1 MPGHIKLVKGAVDP
15 DPTEYLLP
23 NMDMKK
29 ADQNKPYDPK
39 KSVWVADPKTGGYRE
54 GLLETGD
61 IVQIGAEGADV
72 AQKMTV
78 AVGHEKFTFK
88 MGEIGR
94 VNPPKFEK
102 CEDMVNLTFLNDASV
117 FWNLK
122 TRYQAKMIHTYSGL
136 FVVVVNPYKR
146 YPIYTHRVCKIYLGK
161 RRNEVPPHL
170 WAIAECAY
178 RNMLQNK
185 KDNAMLITGESGAGK
200 TENTKKVITYLAMVA
215 AGGGKKQEKKVSLED
230 QIVATNPILESYGN
244 AKTARNDNSSR
255 FGKFIRIHFTA
266 SGKLAGCDIVSYL
279 LEKSRITEQQ
289 EVERSYHIFY
299 QLIQPYGDGICEG
312 GLREKCRLS
321 SDIYDY
327 IYVSQGKTKVDS
339 IDDNE
344 ELEYTEDAFNVL
356 GFSEQEKFDCYM
368 LTAGVMT
375 CGGIEFKTKGRDDQ
389 AECEQIGP
397 ETFPGKAAG
406 AFCVDAFQMIK
417 AFCKPRIK
425 VGTEWVIK
433 GQTCE
438 QSTMAVGGIA
448 RAIFD
453 RVFRWLIE
461 KCNNTLIDAT
471 LKKANFCA
479 VLDIAGFEIFEYNGF
494 EQISINFV
502 NEKLQQFFNHHMFVV
517 EQEEYV
523 KEGIDWEMVDFGMDL
538 AAAIIMFEKP
548 MGIWAILEE
557 ESLFPKATD
566 KSFEEKLK
574 ASLGKLP
581 VFLKPQS
588 KTDKNAHFA
597 ISHYAGIVSY
607 NVTGWLEKNKD
618 PVNDSV
624 VEIFKSTST
633 CELLVHLWLDHPGQP
648 TTAPKEE
655 GKKKKKTGGKTVSS
669 VYLVS
674 LIELMTTLHNCEPH
688 FVRCLV
694 PNTHKKPGE
703 VEPPLIMHQLT
714 CNGVLE
720 GIRICMRGFPN
731 RMLYPDFKMRYAI
744 LGATEINS
752 SSDNKVATYALMDK
766 ISFPRER
773 YRLGHTLVFFR
784 AGALAF
790 LEECRDDIV
799 IRLVRYLQ
807 GEVLKRIRGKVFQ
820 KKSDQRELMKVCQR
834 QFRRYI
840 ALREWGW
847 FVIIQKTRPLVG
859 RSDPNEELA
868 ELERKA
874 AATYGV
880 YKEKCDTKVR
890 LLEEN
895 VVIEEEKK
903 ALLKEIEASQGDLGQ
918 YHARQAKCAEE
929 KAQLETALA
938 DAQNKLANTEK
949 MRIQATA
956 DKKALEGETV
966 SVKKD
971 IADMEMAIS
980 KLEQEKNSRDHTIKG
995 LNDEIAN
1002 QDEIINKL
1010 NKEKKHISDN
1020 NAKSSE
1026 DLQGASD
1033 KVEHLMKVKT
1043 KLESTLDEL
1052 ESSVEKEKR
1061 SRTVVEKERRKV
1073 EGELKMAQ
1081 ETVAEIERTKKE
1093 LEATIMRKDSELNGL
1108 SSKLDEEQGS
1118 VSKIQKGIKELQC
1131 RVEEMEEELE
1141 AERQARAKAERQR
1154 SDLAREMESLG
1165 ERLNEAS
1172 GATAAQVELNKKR
1185 ESEVGK
1191 LRKDLEE
1198 CKIQHDATLMS
1209 LKKKQADSITEMS
1222 DQMDQ
1227 LNKLKAKVAKDC
1239 GQISNEIGD
1248 VRAATDEVARSKA
1261 SAEKSHRA
1269 LLANLNDITKRV
1281 EEANLVLGDFES
1293 SKRRITAENADLL
1306 RQVQELNAN
1315 ASLMVKT
1322 KSALIAALDEQKM
1335 IADNVAKERVSLLGK
1350 YRNLEHASDGLRDN
1364 YDEEVASKEN
1374 LARQLHKALG
1384 DADMWKQ
1391 KYEIDG
1397 MAKAEELEMGNLKLQ
1412 ARLSEGQGVTEQL
1425 SLKLAQ
1431 LEKAKAKI
1439 AADAADM
1446 AQQLDQAQIL
1456 NAAMEKKAKQF
1467 DRIVAEWKAKVDGLV
1482 MDLDVAQMETRN
1494 ISSDLFKV
1502 KSAYDESILQ
1512 LEEVRRENKML
1523 SNEIKDIM
1531 DQISEG
1537 GRSIHEIDKIRKRL
1551 EAEKMEL
1558 EAALSEAE
1566 GALEQEE
1573 NKVLRASLE
1582 LTQVRQEIERRIA
1595 QKEDEFAATM
1605 KNFAKAIEGMQMAL
1619 ESETKGKVEAL
1630 RMKKKLDTDVID
1642 LGVALEHANAA
1653 NAESQ
1658 RNIKLIQGNIRAV
1671 QAKFEEETRAKAV
1684 AQDNLLAADRRAN
1697 SNQNALE
1704 EARTLLEQADR
1715 NRRMIEAELA
1725 DTNETLSDLTC
1736 QNQAITGAKL
1746 KCEQEMSSMSHDL
1759 DEMVSEAAMSEDKAQ
1774 RAMVDAARLADE
1786 LRSEQDIA
1794 MSLERDKKLL
1804 EAQVKD
1810 AANRVDEAEQ
1820 NALKG
1825 GKKAIAKM
1833 ETRTRELESELDA
1846 ETRRCTDAQKN
1857 LRKSERHIKELSYQQ
1872 DEDRKNHER
1881 MQALIDQ
1888 LQGKIRSYK
1897 KQIEEAEEIAAL
1909 NLAKYRQVMSNQAGS
1924 SERADL
1930 NEQVLAKSRARARSA
1945 SIGPL

>member
-23 NMDMKK
+23 SIEMKR
-29 ADQNKPYDPK
+29 ADQQKPYDSK
-39 KSVWVADPKTGGYRE
+39 KSVWIPDPKTGGYRE
-54 GLLETGD
+54 GILESGD
-61 IVQIGAEGADV
+61 LEDPAS
-72 AQKMTV
+72 KCLV
-78 AVGHEKFTFK
+78 AVAHEKFTHK
-88 MGEIGR
+88 AAEVGK

-170 WAIAECAY
+170 WAIAETAY

-215 AGGGKKQEKKVSLED
+215 TGSGKKSEKKVSLED

-299 QLIQPYGDGICEG
+299 QLLQPYGDGIGG
-312 GLREKCRLS
+312 GLREKCHCS

-327 IYVSQGKTKVDS
+327 IYVSQGKTTVSS

-389 AECEQIGP
+389 AECEAIGP
-397 ETFPGKAAG
+397 DTYPGKAAAVFG
-406 AFCVDAFQMIK
+406 VDAFTLIK

-438 QSTMAVGGIA
+438 QATNAVGGIA

-453 RVFRWLIE
+453 RIFKWLIE
-461 KCNNTLIDAT
+461 KCNDTLIDAS

-624 VEIFKSTST
+624 VEVFKSTSS
-633 CELLVHLWLDHPGQP
+633 CILLVHLWRDHPGQP

-655 GKKKKKTGGKTVSS
+655 GKKKKKGGGGKTVSS

-674 LIELMTTLHNCEPH
+674 LGELMTTLHNCEPH

-731 RMLYPDFKMRYAI
+731 RMLYPDFKARYAI
-744 LGATEINS
+744 LGASEIAS
-752 SSDNKVATYALMDK
+752 SSDNKTAVYALMDK
-766 ISFPRER
+766 IEFGRER

-790 LEECRDDIV
+790 LEEKRDDIV
-799 IRLVRYLQ
+799 LKLLRMMQ
-807 GEVLKRIRGKVFQ
+807 GQVFKHIKTKLFEKKR
-820 KKSDQRELMKVCQR
+820 DQRELIKVCQR
-834 QFRRYI
+834 NFRKYM
-840 ALREWGW
+840 ALRDWGW
-847 FVIIQKTRPLVG
+847 FVIIQKTRPLIG
-859 RSDPNEELA
+859 MPNPEEELRL
-868 ELERKA
+868 LEEKA
-874 AATYGV
+874 NATYGV
-880 YKEKCDTKVR
+880 YKEKLDTKEK
-890 LLEEN
+890 LLAEN
-895 VVIEEEKK
+895 QQIEEEKK
-903 ALLKEIEASQGDLGQ
+903 ALMKQIEAEQGNVSQYHEKQAKISAQKADLEIEL
-918 YHARQAKCAEE
+918 AETQE
-929 KAQLETALA
+929 
-938 DAQNKLANTEK
+938 KLAQTEQK
-949 MRIQATA
+949 RIQATN
-956 DKKALEGETV
+956 DKKELEQETV
-966 SVKKD
+966 AIKKD
-971 IADMEMAIS
+971 ISDVEMVIQ
-980 KLEQEKNSRDHTIKG
+980 KLEQEKTNRDHTIKS

-1010 NKEKKHISDN
+1010 NKEKKHISEN
-1020 NAKSSE
+1020 SAKSAE
-1026 DLQGASD
+1026 DLQVASE
-1033 KVEHLMKVKT
+1033 KVDHLMKVKS

-1052 ESSVEKEKR
+1052 EGSFEKEKR
-1061 SRTVVEKERRKV
+1061 SRGNVEKERRKL
-1073 EGELKMAQ
+1073 EGELKILQ
-1081 ETVAEIERTKKE
+1081 ETVAELERSKKE
-1093 LEATIMRKDSELNGL
+1093 LEAAIMRKENEIGGMAG
-1108 SSKLDEEQGS
+1108 KLDDEQGLVGKS
-1118 VSKIQKGIKELQC
+1118 QKVIKELQG
-1131 RVEEMEEELE
+1131 RIEEMEEELE

-1165 ERLNEAS
+1165 ERLNEAM
-1172 GATAAQVELNKKR
+1172 GTTAAQIELNKKR
-1185 ESEVGK
+1185 ESEVSK

-1198 CKIQHDATLMS
+1198 SKIQQDATVTS
-1209 LKKKQADSITEMS
+1209 LKKKQQDAIAEMS
-1222 DQMDQ
+1222 EQIDQ
-1227 LNKLKAKVAKDC
+1227 LGKMKSKIDQDKIKIMA
-1239 GQISNEIGD
+1239 EIAD
-1248 VRAATDEVARSKA
+1248 VRAATDEVGRSKA
-1261 SAEKSHRA
+1261 SAEKSHKN
-1269 LLANLNDITKRV
+1269 LIANLNDLNKKV
-1281 EEANLVLGDFES
+1281 EESNLTLGDMEGG
-1293 SKRRITAENADLL
+1293 KRRLTAENADLL
-1306 RQVQELNAN
+1306 RQLQELESAAN
-1315 ASLMVKT
+1315 LLLKT
-1322 KSALIAALDEQKM
+1322 KSALVAALDEQKA
-1335 IADNVAKERVSLLGK
+1335 IADSEAKERIALLAK
-1350 YRNLEHASDGLRDN
+1350 YRNLEHEADGLKEHL
-1364 YDEEVASKEN
+1364 DEESGSKDN
-1374 LARQLHKALG
+1374 ISRQLNKALG
-1384 DADMWKQ
+1384 EADMYRQ

-1397 MAKAEELEMGNLKLQ
+1397 LAKAEELEMSRLKLQ
-1412 ARLSEGQGVTEQL
+1412 ARLSESQATVEQL
-1425 SLKLAQ
+1425 NAKLHQ
-1431 LEKAKAKI
+1431 IEKSKAKTQ
-1439 AADAADM
+1439 ADLNDM
-1446 AQQLDQAQIL
+1446 SVQLDQAQIL
-1456 NAAMEKKAKQF
+1456 NSSMEKKAKQC
-1467 DRIVAEWKAKVDGLV
+1467 DRIVGEWKLKVDSLGR
-1482 MDLDVAQMETRN
+1482 DLDVAQNETRGV
-1494 ISSDLFKV
+1494 SAELFKI
-1502 KSAYDESILQ
+1502 KNAYDEATLQ
-1512 LEEVRRENKML
+1512 LDEVRRENKTL

-1573 NKVLRASLE
+1573 NKVLRCQLE
-1582 LTQVRQEIERRIA
+1582 LSQVKQDIERRLQ
-1595 QKEDEFAATM
+1595 QKDEEFASTK
-1605 KNFAKAIEGMQMAL
+1605 KNFGKALEGMQMAL
-1619 ESETKGKVEAL
+1619 EGETKGKVEAL
-1630 RMKKKLDTDVID
+1630 RMKKKLEGDVLD
-1642 LGVALEHANAA
+1642 LETSLEHANAA

-1658 RNIKLIQGNIRAV
+1658 KNIKMIQQRLREV
-1671 QAKFEEETRAKAV
+1671 QARFEEETRAKAI
-1684 AQDNLLAADRRAN
+1684 AQDNLIAADRKCNA
-1697 SNQNALE
+1697 NQNALE
-1704 EARTLLEQADR
+1704 EARTLLEQSDR
-1715 NRRMIEAELA
+1715 NRRMIEQELA
-1725 DTNETLSDLTC
+1725 DTNETLSDQTC
-1736 QNQAITGAKL
+1736 QNQAIVGAKS
-1746 KCEQEMSSMSHDL
+1746 KCEQEMNNLGHDL
-1759 DEMVSEAAMSEDKAQ
+1759 DEMTSEAQMSEEKAQ

-1786 LRSEQDIA
+1786 LRAEQETA
-1794 MSLERDKKLL
+1794 MMLERDKKLL

-1810 AANRVDEAEQ
+1810 AQNRLDEAEQ

-1833 ETRTRELESELDA
+1833 DTRIRELESEMDA
-1846 ETRRCTDAQKN
+1846 ENRRFADAQKN
-1857 LRKSERHIKELSYQQ
+1857 LRKSERHVKELTYTQE
-1872 DEDRKNHER
+1872 EDRKNHER

-1888 LQGKIRSYK
+1888 LQGKIKSYK

-1909 NLAKYRQVMSNQAGS
+1909 NLAKYRQVQSNLAQSG
-1924 SERADL
+1924 ERADL
-1930 NEQVLAKSRARARSA
+1930 NEQALAKMKAQSRASSLA
-1945 SIGPL
+1945 PM